1 MTPSRVSGRVILAA
15 LAAAVALAGVLA
27 APIAH
32 ATSADTPAR
41 GIRLTRFTSGLD
53 KPVHLVAA
61 PGDDRLYVVEQP
73 GRIRVVEKDGTLRR
87 EPFLDLTD
95 RVGTNG
101 SERGLL
107 GLAFHPRYRENGFL
121 YVDYTDRNG
130 DTRVERYT
138 ARADR
143 RSADPTTAHL
153 VLQQDQPFA
162 NHNGGHVLF
171 GPDGMLYVTFGDGGS
186 GGDPGNRA
194 QNLGTLLGKIVRLD
208 VDHGDPYA
216 IPRDNPFAGR
226 PGARGEI
233 WAWGLRNPWR
243 IAFDPPSGLLYIADV
258 GQNQWEEV
266 DVSHANRGG
275 LNYGWRL
282 FEGTHDYKRERNEPR
297 DLVRP
302 QVEYPHSE
310 GCSITGGVVYRGH
323 RVRALAGA
331 YLYADYCSGWLR
343 SFREVAGR
351 AAERHQWEVESPG
364 QVTSFG
370 ADRDGE
376 VYVVCHDGAIYR
388 IDPDEFSRP

>member
-1 MTPSRVSGRVILAA
+1 MTPLRVFAA
-15 LAAAVALAGVLA
+15 LAFSGALAASAAFA
-27 APIAH
+27 AP
-32 ATSADTPAR
+32 ADTPAR

-53 KPVHLVAA
+53 RPVHLVAA

-121 YVDYTDRNG
+121 FVDYTDRSGN
-130 DTRVERYT
+130 TRVERYT
-138 ARADR
+138 ARADHQT
-143 RSADPTTAHL
+143 ADPASAHL
-153 VLQQDQPFA
+153 VLEQDQPYA

-171 GPDGMLYVTFGDGGS
+171 GTDGMLYVTFGDGGS
-186 GGDPGNRA
+186 GGDPQNRA
-194 QNLGTLLGKIVRLD
+194 QNLGTLLGKILRLD
-208 VDHGDPYA
+208 VDHGGRYA
-216 IPRDNPFAGR
+216 IPRDNPFVGR
-226 PGARGEI
+226 TGARGEI

-258 GQNQWEEV
+258 GQNQWEEI
-266 DVSHANRGG
+266 DVARANRGG

-282 FEGTHDYKRERNEPR
+282 YEGTHAYKRDGKELP
-297 DLVRP
+297 DLVMP
-302 QVEYPHSE
+302 QVEYSHAE
-310 GCSITGGVVYRGH
+310 GCSITGGVVYRGR

-331 YLYADYCSGWLR
+331 YLYSDYCSGWIR
-343 SFREVAGR
+343 SFREVNGR
-351 AAERHQWEVESPG
+351 AAERHQWRVDPPG

-370 ADRDGE
+370 ADNTGE

-388 IDPDEFSRP
+388 IDPAESSRP